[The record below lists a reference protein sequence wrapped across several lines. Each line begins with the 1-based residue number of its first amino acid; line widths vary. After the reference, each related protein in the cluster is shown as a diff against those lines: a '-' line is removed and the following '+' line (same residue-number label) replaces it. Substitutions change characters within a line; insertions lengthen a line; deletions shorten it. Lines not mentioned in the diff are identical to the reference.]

1 MKKQKGFISIILAIV
16 ITAILAGGSTYVL
29 VQDQAEKQITNA
41 VQETSKNIQ
50 QQAQVQMEKLA
61 ERIEE
66 LEKETVIEKEK
77 SNLEEGLVYKNNKYG
92 FSLVFPENWQGYQ
105 FEEKDNGI
113 YFGFPEQLDF
123 WALGIMSHQGWDA
136 IKNEEGPKP
145 KYVTENDDYIFV
157 YSTSHDEVPSLQ
169 GMLSEVKD
177 IVETFKFLDN
187 IVDWQTYTNEELG
200 ISFKY
205 PLEFVE
211 DEFSELFGQLFKSEQ
226 GHFWLKAEDNIKN
239 LKTSQ
244 EIKDDFYANDGY
256 GYSYEDTFIEVA
268 GINTYKQARYDLGVI
283 ERYYI
288 LHNNKIIRISFE
300 FNFIPQTE
308 ELLVEKKAI
317 IVGIIN
323 TLEIQ

>member
-187 IVDWQTYTNEELG
+187 IVDWQTYTNEE
-200 ISFKY
+200 
-205 PLEFVE
+205 
-211 DEFSELFGQLFKSEQ
+211 
-226 GHFWLKAEDNIKN
+226 
-239 LKTSQ
+239 
-244 EIKDDFYANDGY
+244 
-256 GYSYEDTFIEVA
+256 
-268 GINTYKQARYDLGVI
+268 
-283 ERYYI
+283 
-288 LHNNKIIRISFE
+288 
-300 FNFIPQTE
+300 
-308 ELLVEKKAI
+308 
-317 IVGIIN
+317 
-323 TLEIQ
+323 